1 MRLSRHA
8 SVLALALAV
17 PACGGTVPEAPANS
31 SNQRAAAATAA
42 LPVTDGEDAY
52 ASCQSRATGD
62 ASALIAC
69 ADSAIATAGR
79 GVDSPEAAEAF
90 RAALQE
96 LGDAAAEGGGTA
108 ARVTFARSAVHLAR
122 QRAALLSGALPAATP
137 SQAPAMTSETWA
149 KSRAVSC
156 RAHPVPRCTARYD
169 ALLPLLTPSPAKAPA
184 MASATPTTGL
194 PLPSCQEV
202 QASGKVGGALADA
215 FYARY
220 PKALAGEA
228 SVERQALDPAA
239 LDNVVRYLVCVASA
253 TDYDPVVAENALALF
268 ASRRHGAA
276 ASHALSALASSSDPA
291 AGAARRFEA
300 QITGYLH
307 HPG

>member
-1 MRLSRHA
+1 MRLSKHA
-8 SVLALALAV
+8 SVLALALA
-17 PACGGTVPEAPANS
+17 ACGGTAPEAPANA
-31 SNQRAAAATAA
+31 SNQRASAATAA
-42 LPVTDGEDAY
+42 VPVADGEDAY
-52 ASCQSRATGD
+52 ASCQTRANGD

-79 GVDSPEAAEAF
+79 SVDSPEAAAAF

-122 QRAALLSGALPAATP
+122 QRAALLSGGSPAATP
-137 SQAPAMTSETWA
+137 SQAPATASGAWA
-149 KSRAVSC
+149 KSRALSC
-156 RAHPVPRCTARYD
+156 SAHAVPRCTARYD
-169 ALLPLLTPSPAKAPA
+169 ALLSLLTPSPAKAPA
-184 MASATPTTGL
+184 MASAASTTGL

-228 SVERQALDPAA
+228 SVEQLALDPAA
-239 LDNVVRYLVCVASA
+239 LDNVVRYLVCVAGA

-268 ASRRHGAA
+268 ASKRHGAA
-276 ASHALSALASSSDPA
+276 ARQMLAALAHSTDPA
-291 AGAARRFEA
+291 AGAARRFDA
-300 QITGYLH
+300 QIAGYLH
-307 HPG
+307 SQG

>member
-1 MRLSRHA
+1 MRISRNA
-8 SVLALALAV
+8 SVLALALA
-17 PACGGTVPEAPANS
+17 ACGGTAPEAPANA
-31 SNQRAAAATAA
+31 SNQRAAAPPAA
-42 LPVTDGEDAY
+42 VPVAGGEAAY
-52 ASCQSRATGD
+52 ADCQTRANGD
-62 ASALIAC
+62 ASALVAC

-79 GVDSPEAAEAF
+79 GVDSPEAAAAF

-122 QRAALLSGALPAATP
+122 QRAALLSGASPARRP
-137 SQAPAMTSETWA
+137 SPAPAVTSETWA
-149 KSRAVSC
+149 KSRALSC

-184 MASATPTTGL
+184 MASAAPITGL

-202 QASGKVGGALADA
+202 QASGKIGGALADA

-228 SVERQALDPAA
+228 SVEQLALDPAA
-239 LDNVVRYLVCVASA
+239 LDNVVRYLVCVAGA
-253 TDYDPVVAENALALF
+253 TDYDPVVAENAFALF

-276 ASHALSALASSSDPA
+276 ASHALSALARSSDPA
-291 AGAARRFEA
+291 AGAARRFDA
-300 QITGYLH
+300 QISGYLH